1 MVQSRPHRP
10 HQQNPHDCVYA
21 GDAMQ
26 AEQLAVGRL
35 GPGSLYNESVLYSP
49 AAPLPAHLVARMSGT
64 TVVCFEL
71 ASIKQALGAPGGA

>member
-1 MVQSRPHRP
+1 
-10 HQQNPHDCVYA
+10 VYV

-49 AAPLPAHLVARMSGT
+49 AALLPAHLVARMSGT

-71 ASIKQALGAPGGA
+71 ASIKQALGAPGGD